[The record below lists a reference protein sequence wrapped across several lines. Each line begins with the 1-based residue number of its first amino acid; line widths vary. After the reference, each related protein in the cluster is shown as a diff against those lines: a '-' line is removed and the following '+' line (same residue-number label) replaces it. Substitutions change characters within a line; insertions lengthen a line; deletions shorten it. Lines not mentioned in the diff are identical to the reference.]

1 MENSHLDKL
10 NFDFQI
16 KDVTN
21 IRDINLQ
28 GKEDNIETF
37 HDKILYNEEKN
48 YLKRTGLI
56 YGTQEVFKNVM
67 DREIVGM
74 SRRLPGI
81 KSSLLSLDVMRNTI
95 DKIETYEYM
104 EKLNNEPDEP
114 ISELIERKMNI

>member
-1 MENSHLDKL
+1 MENNHLNKL

-28 GKEDNIETF
+28 GKENNIESF

-81 KSSLLSLDVMRNTI
+81 KSSLLSLDVMRNSI
-95 DKIETYEYM
+95 DKIESYEYM

>member
-28 GKEDNIETF
+28 GKEDNIESF

-67 DREIVGM
+67 DREIVGL

>member
-67 DREIVGM
+67 DREIVAM

>member
-1 MENSHLDKL
+1 MENSHLNKL

-28 GKEDNIETF
+28 GKENNIENF

-81 KSSLLSLDVMRNTI
+81 KSSLLSLDVMRNSI
-95 DKIETYEYM
+95 DKIESYEYM

>member
-67 DREIVGM
+67 DREIVAM

-114 ISELIERKMNI
+114 ISELIERKMNL